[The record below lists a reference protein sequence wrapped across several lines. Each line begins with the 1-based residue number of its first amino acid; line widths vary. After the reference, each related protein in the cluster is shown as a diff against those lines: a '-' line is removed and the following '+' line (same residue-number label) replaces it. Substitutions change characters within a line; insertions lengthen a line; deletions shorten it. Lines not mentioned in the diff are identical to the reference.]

1 MKTTQ
6 YTVRGIKPKLDYAV
20 RQQARERG
28 VSINSVL
35 LDALTIGLNLGDD
48 TKQYHDLDELAGTW
62 QESDEVNEVL
72 NSMRQIDQDIW

>member
-1 MKTTQ
+1 M
-6 YTVRGIKPKLDYAV
+6 

-48 TKQYHDLDELAGTW
+48 NELHHDLDELAGTW
-62 QESDEVNEVL
+62 QESHEVDEAL
-72 NSMRQIDQDIW
+72 DSMRQIDQEIW